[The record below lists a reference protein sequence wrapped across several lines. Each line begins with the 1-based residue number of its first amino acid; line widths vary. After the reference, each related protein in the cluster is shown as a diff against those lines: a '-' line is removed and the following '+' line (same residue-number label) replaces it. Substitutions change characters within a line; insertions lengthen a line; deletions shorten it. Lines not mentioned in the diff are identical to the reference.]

1 MAGVDKGGRL
11 CYTDF
16 PRPCTLLRG
25 LLLWGYP
32 CAGKAAQSMT
42 ERLFLCPARPQ
53 PSRKREPHRAPA
65 ASVLLIHRP
74 SVRPS
79 NATKPL
85 SFCCVRSAQRKTGRG
100 PDRTAALPPRHLRRL
115 RARARSQQSYGFV
128 SFEVLLSTSFDT
140 ILPSAAAFVK
150 PFSGPQ
156 RAACVVL
163 ARRAACPPWHRSE

>member
-11 CYTDF
+11 CYIISTG
-16 PRPCTLLRG
+16 PSTLLRG

-32 CAGKAAQSMT
+32 CAGKSRSVKDWAAFFMPF
-42 ERLFLCPARPQ
+42 RRPQ
-53 PSRKREPHRAPA
+53 PGRKRDPHRAPA

-74 SVRPS
+74 SIRPS

-100 PDRTAALPPRHLRRL
+100 PDRTAALPPRRLRRL

-150 PFSGPQ
+150 PFSGPL
-156 RAACVVL
+156 RAACVAL
-163 ARRAACPPWHRSE
+163 AHRAACPPWHR